1 MWILTN
7 SSLLFFSY
15 IFNTCKI
22 FKISNINN
30 YVINQIFK
38 FQILAIKLYTQNKC
52 INQILNNI

>member
-1 MWILTN
+1 MWILIN

-30 YVINQIFK
+30 YVIKQIFK

>member
-7 SSLLFFSY
+7 LLLLLFSY

-38 FQILAIKLYTQNKC
+38 FQILAIKLYTQNTC